1 MSAAEMSIAE
11 LSLLGNGDNLLHL
24 CTIML
29 MFRILSENKQQSLRT
44 FIPGLS
50 TFLLTLSNLSKQKK
64 NSFKYYH
71 PCPKKVFSNSKNGCL
86 FGADL
91 IFF

>member
-50 TFLLTLSNLSKQKK
+50 TFRLMLSNLSKQKK
-64 NSFKYYH
+64 QQFQVLSYLLQE
-71 PCPKKVFSNSKNGCL
+71 G
-86 FGADL
+86 
-91 IFF
+91 FF